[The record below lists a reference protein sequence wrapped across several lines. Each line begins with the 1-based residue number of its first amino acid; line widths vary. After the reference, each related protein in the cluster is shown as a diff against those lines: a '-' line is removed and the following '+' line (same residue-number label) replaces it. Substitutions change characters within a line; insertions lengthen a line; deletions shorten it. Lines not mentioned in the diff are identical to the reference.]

1 LFAYGTY
8 EEFLSIQHQLPQL
21 SEPMRKKLR
30 LLTIATTATKD
41 KTIQYDY
48 LQKALGIES
57 IRELED
63 LIIDGTNNSVLQGKL
78 DQKSKHFEVD
88 YAMGRDIRKSDISQI
103 SATLQQWCD
112 NCDAMLSCI
121 DEQVLRA
128 NSMKEKYV
136 EHKKEIERQVQET
149 REQLKVKQQL
159 SDAHEDPDSRM
170 EVDRERREKKGSK
183 VKGLRGSGKTAFWQK

>member
-1 LFAYGTY
+1 
-8 EEFLSIQHQLPQL
+8 
-21 SEPMRKKLR
+21 
-30 LLTIATTATKD
+30 
-41 KTIQYDY
+41 
-48 LQKALGIES
+48 
-57 IRELED
+57 
-63 LIIDGTNNSVLQGKL
+63 
-78 DQKSKHFEVD
+78 
-88 YAMGRDIRKSDISQI
+88 
-103 SATLQQWCD
+103 
-112 NCDAMLSCI
+112 MLSCI

-183 VKGLRGSGKTAFWQK
+183 VKGKRGKGVHYPKIKM